1 MILSPSSCQLF
12 VPFGSHNSM
21 SGLKSLY
28 SSNPENVT
36 IRPSPSVM
44 FDAYH
49 LPCLVSSIRIHCSVN
64 ELKMLHSVVPIGGSS
79 VPIWPP
85 VTSKRPSAK
94 KLCPEQAGIHVP
106 GGGTSFKA
114 RVTGSSK

>member
-36 IRPSPSVM
+36 MRPSPSVT

-49 LPCLVSSIRIHCSVN
+49 LPLLVSSIRIHCSVKGLN
-64 ELKMLHSVVPIGGSS
+64 RLHSFVPSGGSS

-94 KLCPEQAGIHVP
+94 KLCPEQAGIQSP
-106 GGGTSFKA
+106 GGGTSVKA
-114 RVTGSSK
+114 SV

>member
-1 MILSPSSCQLF
+1 MIHLRSSCQLF

-28 SSNPENVT
+28 SSSPENVT
-36 IRPSPSVM
+36 IRPSPSVT

-49 LPCLVSSIRIHCSVN
+49 LPRLVSSIRIHCSVK
-64 ELKMLHSVVPIGGSS
+64 ELKMWHCVVPSGGSS

-94 KLCPEQAGIHVP
+94 KLCPEQAGIQST
-106 GGGTSFKA
+106 GGGTSVNA
-114 RVTGSSK
+114 SVT